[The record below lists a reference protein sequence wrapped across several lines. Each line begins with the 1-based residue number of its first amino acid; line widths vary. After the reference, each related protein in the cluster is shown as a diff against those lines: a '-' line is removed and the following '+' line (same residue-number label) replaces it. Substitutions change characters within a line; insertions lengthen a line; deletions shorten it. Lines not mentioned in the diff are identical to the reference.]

1 MSQNGSQT
9 FNSEQAGTYKSSN
22 ADYPLRWH
30 PRGGWC
36 KKIRGRVYY
45 WGRVTPEVALDRY
58 VHERDYLQRGEQ
70 PPAYDQ
76 NATTIKELC
85 NEFLS
90 AKQSLLTT
98 GELAQRTWDDYERS
112 CGYMIKH
119 LGRNRAVA
127 DLRPIDFVEFRTRLS
142 KGRGIVA
149 LANEINRA
157 RVVFK
162 FAYDSD
168 LVSAPVKYGSTFKRP
183 SKGKMR
189 SAKHAA
195 GRQDFEPEEVVKI
208 LDATTGQLHAMVLL
222 GVNCGLGNADISRLD
237 ASSLDL
243 DAGWL
248 TYPRPKTGAL
258 RRSPLWEET
267 VKALRPFVSSGR
279 VFTTRHHN
287 PWTSSSLTHEIR
299 KVLDAIGML
308 KDQRNFYGL
317 RRSFRTI
324 ADECR
329 DPGACNVI
337 MGHTD
342 DKTMGDV
349 YNQRIADERLLLVSN
364 HVRTRIFPA
373 QAS

>member
-1 MSQNGSQT
+1 MSQNSSPT
-9 FNSEQAGTYKSSN
+9 FTSEQADKYKLSN
-22 ADYPLRWH
+22 VDYPLRWH

-45 WGRVTPEVALDRY
+45 WGRVTPETALDHY
-58 VHERDYLQRGEQ
+58 LHERDYLQRGEQ
-70 PPAYDQ
+70 PPAYDPD
-76 NATTIKELC
+76 ATTVKELC

-90 AKQSLLTT
+90 AKQSLIES
-98 GELAQRTWDDYERS
+98 GELAQRTWDDYNRS
-112 CGYMIKH
+112 CVYIIEH
-119 LGRNRAVA
+119 LGRNRAIST
-127 DLRPIDFVEFRTRLS
+127 LRPIDFVEFRSKLS

-168 LVSAPVKYGSTFKRP
+168 LVSSPVKYGSNFKRP

-189 SAKHAA
+189 TAKHAA
-195 GRQDFEPEEVVKI
+195 GRQDFEPEEVVQI

-258 RRSPLWEET
+258 RRSPLWDET

-279 VFTTRHHN
+279 VFTTKYHN
-287 PWTSSSLTHEIR
+287 PWSSNAITQEMR
-299 KVLDAIGML
+299 KVLDDLVML
-308 KDQRNFYGL
+308 KDQRSFYGL